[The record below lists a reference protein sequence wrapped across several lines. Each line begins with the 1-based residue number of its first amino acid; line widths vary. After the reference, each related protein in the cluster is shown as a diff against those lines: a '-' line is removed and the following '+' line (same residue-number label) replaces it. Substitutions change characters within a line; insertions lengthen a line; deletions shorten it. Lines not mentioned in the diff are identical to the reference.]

1 MAQSVKHRL
10 YTPWGL
16 SPDLQDSYKSL
27 KGWCMPVIL
36 GPEERNRDRGTLNL
50 LARQYSQVR
59 DVCAVLQMTR
69 SEDSVHLEEFIPSNP

>member
-1 MAQSVKHRL
+1 
-10 YTPWGL
+10 
-16 SPDLQDSYKSL
+16 
-27 KGWCMPVIL
+27 MPVIL